1 MLQSFQIRT
10 AQGIKNE
17 TAFILPVEITL
28 VVRIDQYVVMSYLFQ
43 KKSKQ
48 GRAIDPFLIKS
59 VRAYCSTKQ
68 MSSTF
73 FPAVHISD
81 LG

>member
-1 MLQSFQIRT
+1 M
-10 AQGIKNE
+10 AQGSKNE
-17 TAFILPVEITL
+17 TAFILPVKITL
-28 VVRIDQYVVMSYLFQ
+28 VVRIDLHVVMSYLFQ

-48 GRAIDPFLIKS
+48 GRAIDPLLIKS
-59 VRAYCSTKQ
+59 VRAYCSTNQ

-81 LG
+81 PG